1 MQQTVSIA
9 TVAYN
14 REDDLGFL
22 AELTKI
28 ATPGYNFT
36 NDESTVAELRSAMLQ
51 VNCYCPNGWFQMSES
66 YANENSFKYGVC
78 LLPVTMQATWLASKF
93 SCRNHWNN
101 GYLVNEY
108 SQSLSYTIS
117 EVVRNNTAFK
127 QPYMYFIGLSY
138 VNGNW
143 QWEQADGVDPIL
155 VQNWTDWN
163 PGFPTASSTA
173 TVVVNMQKSS
183 SSIST
188 GWQNTNKDLA
198 SIPSKMR
205 NVIIDENSNYQ
216 DFYIFWTKIHK
227 VKKSKRTFEYFPSTS
242 FDMELVE
249 KILELDKLNSR
260 SIRNY
265 IGTTDGQRESDELAL
280 DFLARYDRI
289 TQELQNDAIWVTE
302 YLDKE
307 YRIGWRKE
315 IGFHPKINNMN
326 PGYMASEFPLIMISD
341 STIFMTYID
350 LLIDF

>member
-36 NDESTVAELRSAMLQ
+36 NDESTIAELRSAMLQ
-51 VNCYCPNGWFQMSES
+51 VNCYCPNGWFQMRES
-66 YANENSFKYGVC
+66 YADENSFKYGVC

-143 QWEQADGVDPIL
+143 QWEQPDGMDPIVVDSTDTL
-155 VQNWTDWN
+155 INDYFLSQVQNWIDWN

-173 TVVVNMQKSS
+173 TVGVNVQSSS

-188 GWQNTNKDLA
+188 GWQNTKKDLA
-198 SIPSKMR
+198 SMY
-205 NVIIDENSNYQ
+205 VCE
-216 DFYIFWTKIHK
+216 
-227 VKKSKRTFEYFPSTS
+227 V
-242 FDMELVE
+242 
-249 KILELDKLNSR
+249 
-260 SIRNY
+260 
-265 IGTTDGQRESDELAL
+265 
-280 DFLARYDRI
+280 
-289 TQELQNDAIWVTE
+289 
-302 YLDKE
+302 
-307 YRIGWRKE
+307 
-315 IGFHPKINNMN
+315 
-326 PGYMASEFPLIMISD
+326 ASCD
-341 STIFMTYID
+341 STNYCTAEDI
-350 LLIDF
+350 